1 MTVSFIECDDF
12 CEHHFYFGDNHA
24 YNGFFIRIFN
34 DYMKMSRHLYD
45 ESWKNI
51 KVLDFKIK
59 LSLKRK
65 K

>member
-34 DYMKMSRHLYD
+34 DYMKKSRYYTMNY
-45 ESWKNI
+45 E
-51 KVLDFKIK
+51 KIDK
-59 LSLKRK
+59 FLISK
-65 K
+65 